1 MLRGLILTADQY
13 VPIGSGQESVPM
25 SAGPSSPPAAACP
38 PTLDELRQQIQQRLD
53 EIIAYGLSEPGPTS
67 FIEFETA
74 LLGLLRSLGG
84 LLIQLFLRAR
94 HDGFDTT
101 SWTRD
106 RGDRVA
112 DPHSTE
118 G

>member
-1 MLRGLILTADQY
+1 
-13 VPIGSGQESVPM
+13 M

-53 EIIAYGLSEPGPTS
+53 EIIAYGLSEPGSTS
-67 FIEFETA
+67 FLEFETA

-84 LLIQLFLRAR
+84 LLIPLFLRAR
-94 HDGFDTT
+94 HNGFDTT
-101 SWTRD
+101 AWTRD

-112 DPHSTE
+112 DPTAGRGRGGESFARRRA
-118 G
+118 

>member
-1 MLRGLILTADQY
+1 
-13 VPIGSGQESVPM
+13 M

-94 HDGFDTT
+94 HDRLDPAA
-101 SWTRD
+101 WQA
-106 RGDRVA
+106 RGYRVA
-112 DPHSTE
+112 DPAAGRTLKTSC
-118 G
+118 GPVA